1 MSGHSKWKTI
11 QHKKGEMDAK
21 RGQMFSKLSKE
32 LMVVAKRGG
41 SNPDTNPALRAVI
54 QKARSVNMPMD
65 NIMRAIKKG
74 AGELEGTAAFDEI
87 VYEGYAPG
95 GIAVV
100 VIALTDNKNRTA
112 AEVRHV
118 FTRHKANMAGQGSVM
133 RNFER
138 KGQIFV
144 DASTVEEDKLLDIVL
159 NIGAEDMRRDGDNFE
174 ILTQPSTFSEVVD
187 ALNKAGIRPVSAEI
201 ALVPSAY
208 ITISDKATASAA
220 MSFVS
225 ELEDMDDV
233 QNVYTNMDIPDEI
246 VNSLNK

>member
-11 QHKKGEMDAK
+11 QHKKGAMDAK

-74 AGELEGTAAFDEI
+74 AGELEGAAAFDEV

-95 GIAVV
+95 GIAAV

-112 AEVRHV
+112 AEIRHV
-118 FTRHKANMAGQGSVM
+118 FTRHKANMAGQGAVL

-159 NIGAEDMRRDGDNFE
+159 NVGAEDMRRDGDNFE

-187 ALNKAGIRPVSAEI
+187 ALNKADIKPVSAEI
-201 ALVPSAY
+201 ALVPLAY
-208 ITISDKATASAA
+208 VTISDKATASAA